1 MSTEKIEFDWMEKAA
16 CKGHPRDWWFPEFP
30 LRKEQITTMRRA
42 IEICSGCSVKT
53 DCLDHSLS
61 WEQFGIWGG
70 MTERHRA
77 TERRVRNVNLR
88 APSDIIGFP
97 KRKR

>member
-1 MSTEKIEFDWMEKAA
+1 MNEEKINFDWMDKAA
-16 CKGHPRDWWFPEFP
+16 CKGRPRDWWFPDFP
-30 LRKEQITTMRRA
+30 MKKDQVESMKKA
-42 IEICSGCSVKT
+42 IEICSSCEVNKA
-53 DCLDHSLS
+53 CLDHSLT

-70 MTERHRA
+70 MTERRRMA
-77 TERRVRNVNLR
+77 ERRIRNIHLR